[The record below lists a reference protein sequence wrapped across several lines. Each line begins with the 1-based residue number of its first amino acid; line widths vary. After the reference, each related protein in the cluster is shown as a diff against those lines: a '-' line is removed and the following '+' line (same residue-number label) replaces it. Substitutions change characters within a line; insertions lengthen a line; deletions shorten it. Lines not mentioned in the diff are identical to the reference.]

1 MKLISSANEYKAI
14 NLIKRDPRYSIYK
27 CVSRGRSYLLYLVS
41 DENLENALVTRFGD
55 VSGFDFDGFAELF
68 ADKDSLVLA
77 FKDNTLAET
86 AADYLGD
93 DTGEKSKLMFF
104 ERVLEALCVH
114 EVPANIACD
123 LLEHDNI
130 GVKSDGDA
138 DCRYILNDIS
148 MFDNRDMRALAEI
161 FTQKLTLALSPIG
174 RTKRTA
180 LIDKFCKELR
190 ADPPGT
196 MTDMYDRYVRCVEAC
211 CEIEL
216 GETKS
221 QRLKKK
227 ALKAASIGKA
237 VLTAVV
243 LGMAF
248 LILIMSFA
256 EDSSKSGKKFKQI
269 GDVMIEETSPE

>member
-14 NLIKRDPRYSIYK
+14 NLIKRDPRYSVYK
-27 CVSRGRSYLLYLVS
+27 CISRGRGYLLYLIG
-41 DENLENALVTRFGD
+41 DETLEKTLVTRFGD
-55 VSGFDFDGFAELF
+55 VSEFDFDGFVELF
-68 ADKDSLVLA
+68 ADKDSLVLV
-77 FKDNTLAET
+77 FKDNILEET

-93 DTGEKSKLMFF
+93 DTDESGKLLFF

-148 MFDNRDMRALAEI
+148 VFDHRGMKSLAEI
-161 FTQKLTLALSPIG
+161 FTQKLSLALLPVG

-180 LIDKFCKELR
+180 LIDKFCKELC
-190 ADPPGT
+190 DNPPDT

-211 CEIEL
+211 RETEL
-216 GETKS
+216 GETKG

-227 ALKAASIGKA
+227 ALKAANIGKL

-243 LGMAF
+243 LGMAC
-248 LILIMSFA
+248 LILIMSFM
-256 EDSSKSGKKFKQI
+256 DDGSKNGMKFDRI
-269 GDVMIEETSPE
+269 GEVVIEESVPE